1 MFPYL
6 LSSHNSLPDVR
17 LVLLVG
23 LILLVVVLVAVGR
36 RFPLFVNALPGVD
49 DDLRVVED
57 ILFRLMAQPLFYI
70 D

>member
-36 RFPLFVNALPGVD
+36 RLPFLVNALPGVD

-57 ILFRLMAQPLFYI
+57 ILFVLMAQPLFYI